1 MSATTTLSDVLNNI
15 MNTIVTILQNVIS
28 VIANNAGVI
37 ATLLVV
43 GGLVFLTVR
52 YGRRIFAGITEF
64 LRGLF

>member
-1 MSATTTLSDVLNNI
+1 MSAAPTLSDVLNSI
-15 MNTIVTILQNVIS
+15 MNTIVTILQNVIN

-52 YGRRIFAGITEF
+52 YGRRIFGGITEL

>member
-1 MSATTTLSDVLNNI
+1 MSAATSLSDVLNSI
-15 MNTIVTILQNVIS
+15 MNTIVSVLQNVIG
-28 VIANNAGVI
+28 VISNNAGII

-52 YGRRIFAGITEF
+52 YGRRIFAGVTEL

>member
-1 MSATTTLSDVLNNI
+1 MSAAPTLSDVLNSI
-15 MNTIVTILQNVIS
+15 MNTIVSVLQNVIN
-28 VIANNAGVI
+28 VISQNAATI

-52 YGRRIFAGITEF
+52 YGRRIFAGITEL